1 MARHL
6 RTEGLDPSRALARES
21 LPPLEIVPFPDPDA
35 PLDDD
40 DLGDPLDLTDD
51 DRVDGAG
58 GGRRHIG
65 WLLPTMAVTAVITA
79 VALAVVALIDPTPG
93 AARNRPVVA
102 GASITRPSVSVA
114 PSTTATRP
122 QRPAPSSIPPLSS
135 TTVAP
140 TTAPPTTAVPTTA
153 APTTAAPTTAAPL
166 ARLYRDPDGA
176 FTVTVEATPRRS
188 TRQLDVDGAAVTQR
202 VTKVALTGGGEASI
216 DVLPFTLAGM
226 SPDQIDQVMRNY
238 GAGTRPWGGAAPVFG
253 TPATVDAWRQ
263 VDGTAGSYRMRVYA
277 AADRLHLVWTAT
289 PGAAF
294 DALLASYRPAA

>member
-21 LPPLEIVPFPDPDA
+21 LPPLEIVPFPDPNA

-40 DLGDPLDLTDD
+40 DLGDPLDLADD
-51 DRVDGAG
+51 DGVDGAD

-102 GASITRPSVSVA
+102 GNSIVRPTVSVA
-114 PSTTATRP
+114 PLTVPPPTRP
-122 QRPAPSSIPPLSS
+122 TRPAPSSIPPLPSS
-135 TTVAP
+135 TPQPTPPPTPAP
-140 TTAPPTTAVPTTA
+140 TAPPPTVASTTEVPA
-153 APTTAAPTTAAPL
+153 E
-166 ARLYRDPDGA
+166 RLYRDPGGA

-188 TRQLDVDGAAVTQR
+188 TRQLDVDGTVVTQS

-216 DVLPFTLAGM
+216 DVLQFALAGL
-226 SPDQIDQVMRNY
+226 SPDEVDQAMRNY
-238 GAGTRPWGGAAPVFG
+238 GAGTRPWGGATAVFG
-253 TPATVDAWRQ
+253 TPAAVDAWRQ
-263 VDGTAGSYRMRVYA
+263 VDGTAGGYRMRVYA

-294 DALLASYRPAA
+294 DALLASYRPAV